1 MELTFSPPP
10 IPASPRVFAA
20 FVVCFSPLVS
30 AQLRFILTSISSI
43 LFFFATF
50 FSACS
55 PHCVPLPGLPILC
68 VLIKNVILLLPVSF
82 FSVPNRAQG
91 SLWRSYITAIW
102 HYQKKKEK
110 KPPAMENM
118 YCAHL
123 LRPRDYLLVVRCDAH
138 VSVCAYIHPSWFSAL
153 KPRIRPDADSHFLD
167 VRASENVL
175 KAEQKRLLLA

>member
-1 MELTFSPPP
+1 MELTSPCPP

-20 FVVCFSPLVS
+20 FVVCFPPLVS
-30 AQLRFILTSISSI
+30 TQLRFILTSIASV
-43 LFFFATF
+43 LFFATF

-55 PHCVPLPGLPILC
+55 PHCVPLPRLPILC
-68 VLIKNVILLLPVSF
+68 VLIKNVILSLPIF

-91 SLWRSYITAIW
+91 SLWLSYITTIW
-102 HYQKKKEK
+102 HYQKKK
-110 KPPAMENM
+110 KPRAMENM

-123 LRPRDYLLVVRCDAH
+123 LSPRDYLLVPRCDTH
-138 VSVCAYIHPSWFSAL
+138 VSVCVYIHLSRFSAL
-153 KPRIRPDADSHFLD
+153 KPQIRPDADSHFLD